1 MDQDELAQSLSD
13 LLDTCRAHMDR
24 VLTEYPG
31 PEEVAQARE
40 LKTQILQ
47 LQIRLNQRRVQGND
61 FDEVETA
68 ALGRIVPTLAASL
81 PPLT

>member
-1 MDQDELAQSLSD
+1 MDQDDLAQSISE
-13 LLDTCRAHMDR
+13 LLEICRGHMDR
-24 VLTEYPG
+24 VLTQSSS
-31 PEEVAQARE
+31 PEESAQARE

-47 LQIRLNQRRVQGND
+47 LQIRLNQRRLQGND

-68 ALGRIVPTLAASL
+68 ALGRIVPTLAGAL